1 MYFKAKFY
9 NLDQCR
15 DYVENALAIAPIKDP
30 VLKKSL
36 EYYDHAVFL
45 YDTMRELGYEN
56 SLQQKYLLSDIALN
70 LTKSVQTIVG
80 DPSKDRDRDY
90 STRYKKYGID
100 YLFWRDRIN
109 GLKKVRN
116 TMDVAHYHI
125 TDEKLKELNS
135 KIMECLV
142 VARETISKYIEYLS
156 REEQKPTPPLTN

>member
-1 MYFKAKFY
+1 M
-9 NLDQCR
+9 
-15 DYVENALAIAPIKDP
+15 
-30 VLKKSL
+30 
-36 EYYDHAVFL
+36 FL